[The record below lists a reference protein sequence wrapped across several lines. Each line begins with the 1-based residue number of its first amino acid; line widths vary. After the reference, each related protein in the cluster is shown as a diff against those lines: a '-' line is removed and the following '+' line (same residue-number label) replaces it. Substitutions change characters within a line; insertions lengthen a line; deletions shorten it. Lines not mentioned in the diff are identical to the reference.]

1 MNEIIGGA
9 IIGAVVGGMVGLVL
23 VVVALL
29 KKPKPCAHCG
39 APAPK
44 IRKPANR
51 RQMLWGGWTCPECGC
66 EMDRRG
72 RTVGD

>member
-9 IIGAVVGGMVGLVL
+9 IIGAVVGGIVGLVL
-23 VVVALL
+23 LVVALL
-29 KKPKPCAHCG
+29 QKPRPCAECG

-51 RQMLWGGWTCPECGC
+51 RQTLWGGWTCPECGY